1 MDADTRITIESLQ
14 VMFEAAGRRDEAYL
28 AELVDRRLARH
39 DSVRATDDA
48 AACQAAGERAVGDGR
63 AWA

>member
-1 MDADTRITIESLQ
+1 MAADTRITIETLQ
-14 VMFEAAGRRDEAYL
+14 VLFEAARQRDEAYL
-28 AELVDRRLARH
+28 AEMVDQRITRH
-39 DSVRATDDA
+39 ESMRATDDD

>member
-1 MDADTRITIESLQ
+1 MADTTITIDHLQ
-14 VMFEAAGRRDEAYL
+14 VLFEAARERDEAYL
-28 AELVDRRLARH
+28 AEKVDERIARH
-39 DSVRATDDA
+39 NAMRTADDA

>member
-1 MDADTRITIESLQ
+1 MEADTRITIESLQ

-39 DSVRATDDA
+39 DAVRATDHD